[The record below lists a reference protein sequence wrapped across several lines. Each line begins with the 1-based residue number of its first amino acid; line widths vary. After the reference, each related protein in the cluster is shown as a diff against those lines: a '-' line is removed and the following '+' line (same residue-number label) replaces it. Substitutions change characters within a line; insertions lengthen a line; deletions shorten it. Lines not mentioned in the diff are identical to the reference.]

1 MGKGT
6 GPYAPVRMMKH
17 WIPYVILQ
25 TRTIKTVRLHGMFLE
40 VFEIKK
46 GSYLQHALNHHSHD
60 NQA

>member
-1 MGKGT
+1 MGKDT
-6 GPYAPVRMMKH
+6 DPYAQVRMKMH

-46 GSYLQHALNHHSHD
+46 GNYLQHALNHHSHD
-60 NQA
+60 IQA